1 VHQAAQAEPG
11 LRALLKL
18 AMIRRDRALQN
29 WTRAQGPDL
38 VKFQSE
44 YNTVQDVIDIIT
56 KAPREFQKPGA

>member
-1 VHQAAQAEPG
+1 
-11 LRALLKL
+11 
-18 AMIRRDRALQN
+18 MIRRDRALQN